1 MSRKLVT
8 YFSASG
14 VTAKIAQ
21 QLSEAIG
28 ADLHEISPEIPYS
41 NADLNWQNPESRSSK
56 EMKDKSF
63 RPPIINDRINMDM
76 YSTIF
81 IGFPIWWYVAPT
93 IINTFLEKY
102 DFSGKKIVVFATS
115 GGSGFGNTVEEL
127 KVSIP
132 DNARIIEGKILNG
145 TYTNNELSKWV
156 DSLKV

>member
-41 NADLNWQNPESRSSK
+41 NADLDWRNPESRSSK

-76 YSTIF
+76 YSTVF

-156 DSLKV
+156 DSLKI

>member
-41 NADLNWQNPESRSSK
+41 NADLDWRTPESRSSK

-81 IGFPIWWYVAPT
+81 IGFHIWWYVAPT

-127 KVSIP
+127 KVSIT

-156 DSLKV
+156 DSLKI

>member
-41 NADLNWQNPESRSSK
+41 NADLDWRNPESRSSK

-76 YSTIF
+76 YSTVF

-127 KVSIP
+127 KVSIT

-156 DSLKV
+156 DSLKI

>member
-21 QLSEAIG
+21 QLSESIG

-41 NADLNWQNPESRSSK
+41 NADLDWRNPESRSSK

-76 YSTIF
+76 YSAIF

-145 TYTNNELSKWV
+145 TYTNNELSKWG
-156 DSLKV
+156 DSLKI

>member
-1 MSRKLVT
+1 MSRKLVA

-41 NADLNWQNPESRSSK
+41 NADLDWRNPESRSSK

-63 RPPIINDRINMDM
+63 RPPIINYRINMDM
-76 YSTIF
+76 YSTVF

-127 KVSIP
+127 KISIP

-156 DSLKV
+156 DSLKI